1 MSLTTNGS
9 LGSQETNHGEQLAI
23 KLDCMWKRLGK
34 QNKTKIQLLHANSN
48 FYSHPGFGKKKKSS
62 SEKNSSIFTERFPS
76 VNLRK
81 FNKAG
86 LLLQIQKYTHKK
98 IKK

>member
-48 FYSHPGFGKKKKSS
+48 FYSHPGFGKKKKNQVV
-62 SEKNSSIFTERFPS
+62 KRIAPF
-76 VNLRK
+76 
-81 FNKAG
+81 
-86 LLLQIQKYTHKK
+86 LQSAFQV
-98 IKK
+98 